1 MFLVPLF
8 REHEIN
14 SAHINLMPNGCNS
27 SSDELK
33 ELLNLTKLDLEKDF
47 DLLLLI
53 LFDNRI
59 GNNIVRYK
67 DTKVQRNILCGK
79 AIINLDLQSVLA
91 LRK

>member
-1 MFLVPLF
+1 MG
-8 REHEIN
+8 
-14 SAHINLMPNGCNS
+14 AYS

-53 LFDNRI
+53 LFVNRI

-79 AIINLDLQSVLA
+79 AIIHLDLQSVFA